1 MSQRLADPSIFT
13 TAEHAAEGPA
23 VLLTELT
30 RTFGE
35 TVALEKVS
43 LRIDRGE
50 VFGLLGHNGAG
61 KTTTVR
67 LVNGILLPTE
77 GSVRTFGLDPYVDGD
92 RVRRRTGVLGARP
105 QLDDQLTVREI
116 LDLFG
121 AITGIDP
128 QEVRRRSAELA
139 EVLSLTALVDAP
151 AQTLS
156 TGMKQRVA
164 LARALLPGPEL
175 ILLDEATA
183 SIDPMAAR
191 TVRRLVRDL
200 SRDRG
205 RTVLVC
211 THNLVEAQELCDR
224 VGILQDGR
232 LVAVGTPDELAHGLG
247 GGTTIEVRFDALDE
261 NDVREAAAVVPGLT
275 DAELACTSVRG
286 VATDEETLPALVE
299 RLVLHGARVRHVSED
314 TPSLEDIYVALHENE
329 LR

>member
-1 MSQRLADPSIFT
+1 MSQRLARPSIFT
-13 TAEHAAEGPA
+13 TAEDAAEGSA
-23 VLLTELT
+23 VELT
-30 RTFGE
+30 GLSRTFGE
-35 TVALEKVS
+35 TVALDEVS
-43 LRIDRGE
+43 VRIVRGE

-77 GSVRTFGLDPYVDGD
+77 GSVRTLGLDPYVDGD

-128 QEVRRRSAELA
+128 PDLRNRSTELA
-139 EVLSLTALVDAP
+139 EVLDLSPLMDAP

-175 ILLDEATA
+175 LLLDEATA

-200 SRDRG
+200 SEDRG
-205 RTVLVC
+205 HTVLVC
-211 THNLVEAQELCDR
+211 THNLVEAHELCDR

-232 LVAVGTPDELAHGLG
+232 LVAVGTPDELAHSVGAG
-247 GGTTIEVRFDALDE
+247 AVIEVRFDPLAEDE
-261 NDVREAAAVVPGLT
+261 VREAVRAVTGLT
-275 DAELACTSVRG
+275 DVEVAATSVRA
-286 VATDEETLPALVE
+286 VATAAESLPALVE
-299 RLVLHGARVRHVSED
+299 RLVLHGARVRRASEE
-314 TPSLEDIYVALHENE
+314 TPSLEDIYVALHQDGP
-329 LR
+329 R

>member
-1 MSQRLADPSIFT
+1 M
-13 TAEHAAEGPA
+13 
-23 VLLTELT
+23 LLTELT
-30 RTFGE
+30 RTFGD
-35 TVALEKVS
+35 TVALNEVS
-43 LRIDRGE
+43 LAIPRGE

-67 LVNGILLPTE
+67 LVNGILLPDE
-77 GSVRTFGLDPYVDGD
+77 GSVRTFGLDPYLDGD

-105 QLDDQLTVREI
+105 QLDDQLTVREV

-121 AITGIDP
+121 AITGLDP
-128 QEVRRRSAELA
+128 LDVRRRSAELT
-139 EVLSLTALVDAP
+139 EVLELTDVIGDP

-175 ILLDEATA
+175 LLLDEATA

-200 SRDRG
+200 SEDHG

-211 THNLVEAQELCDR
+211 THNLVEAHELCDR

-232 LVAVGTPDELAHGLG
+232 LVAVGTPDELAHTAGVG
-247 GGTTIEVRFDALDE
+247 ATIEVRFDPLAEDQ
-261 NDVREAAAVVPGLT
+261 VGEAAGAVSGLQDLEV
-275 DAELACTSVRG
+275 DATSVRA
-286 VATDEETLPALVE
+286 VATDDTALPALVE
-299 RLVLHGARVRHVSED
+299 RLVLHGARVRRVTEE
-314 TPSLEDIYVALHENE
+314 TPSLEDIYVALHGSIE
-329 LR
+329 R